1 MMGSP
6 LAFEPSPIRDLLQ
19 KRFGLVVDR
28 HQAQGLEKTILERWQ
43 LSGCQE
49 FDDYAALVAA
59 SEEELL
65 AIAESIMVAAT
76 PFFGYAEQFRLL
88 TREVLPRL
96 LTAKRQKRRLS
107 FLSVGCGTGE
117 EAYSLALLLEEHLP
131 YGLDWDAEVLG
142 IDASRRFVER
152 ARTARYEAGAVTPI
166 PDGLKARYFH
176 ADDGSY
182 RLSDRVQRHVS
193 FEVRNV
199 LDEDPSFWRRNRFDV
214 VLCRDFLI
222 RLTREAQ
229 RIVVAR
235 VTAALRPGGYLFLAP
250 TVSLGGLSEE
260 YELQVVHEA
269 AFYRKRA
276 DAAEFVPP
284 QQPLRTVAFAKLS
297 DWRPALTLFRHA
309 RYQEVWDYLCRL
321 SADSLSDRE
330 VRLLLAATVAH
341 LGRPAAAETLC
352 RQLLVEN
359 ARDPDAHFLLA
370 LLAGQLGHEQ
380 EVDAHLL
387 AAIEWDETFAMPYIQ
402 IGVRA
407 LQRQQLDVARF
418 EFALAQE
425 RLPHESETRLGLFGG
440 GLDREGLVR
449 LCRSHLQRLGVGA

>member
-1 MMGSP
+1 MMGSSP
-6 LAFEPSPIRDLLQ
+6 AFKPTPIHDLMQ
-19 KRFGLVVDR
+19 KRFGLVVDL
-28 HQAQGLEKTILERWQ
+28 HQAQGLERTLLERWQ
-43 LSGCQE
+43 HSGCQE
-49 FDDYAALVAA
+49 FDDYTALVAA

-65 AIAESIMVAAT
+65 AIAESIMIAAT
-76 PFFGYAEQFRLL
+76 PFFGHAEQFRAL

-96 LTAKRQKRRLS
+96 LTAKCQKRRLS

-117 EAYSLALLLEEHLP
+117 EAYSLALLLEEYLP

-142 IDASRRFVER
+142 IDASREFVER
-152 ARTARYEAGAVTPI
+152 ARTACYEADAVTPI
-166 PDGLKARYFH
+166 PAGLKARYLH
-176 ADDGSY
+176 AVDGSY

-193 FEVRNV
+193 FEARNV

-214 VLCRDFLI
+214 IFCRDYLI

-229 RIVVAR
+229 RAVVAR
-235 VTAALRPGGYLFLAP
+235 LTTALRPGGYLFLGP
-250 TVSLGGLSEE
+250 TVSLVGLSES
-260 YELQVVHEA
+260 YDLQTVHEA

-276 DAAEFVPP
+276 EASEFAPPP
-284 QQPLRTVAFAKLS
+284 QPPRTVAVTKPA

-309 RYQEVWDYLCRL
+309 CYQEVWDYLCRL
-321 SADSLSDRE
+321 SADTLSDRE
-330 VRLLLAATVAH
+330 VRLLLASTVAH

-370 LLAGQLGHEQ
+370 VLSGQLGQER

-387 AAIEWDETFAMPYIQ
+387 AAVEWDGTFAMPFIQ

-418 EFALAQE
+418 EFALALE

-440 GLDREGLVR
+440 GLDREGLMR
-449 LCRSHLQRLGVGA
+449 LCRSHLQRLGASA